1 VLRYC
6 ATLRQAG
13 SDFVTIKKKVTAQKS
28 SDFLLLNIIVNGCK
42 FRCRRKHYAFLFMH
56 RLTTLCKTL
65 RVTRL
70 TRGVSVRSMAYSCD
84 FEVEG
89 RVQGVFFR
97 ACTEKKAKELG
108 LVGWVMNTP
117 QGTVKGV
124 CQSKDKNSLDQMKVG
139 VKKKIIVS
147 FLVLWF

>member
-1 VLRYC
+1 
-6 ATLRQAG
+6 
-13 SDFVTIKKKVTAQKS
+13 
-28 SDFLLLNIIVNGCK
+28 
-42 FRCRRKHYAFLFMH
+42 
-56 RLTTLCKTL
+56 
-65 RVTRL
+65 
-70 TRGVSVRSMAYSCD
+70 MAYSCD

>member
-1 VLRYC
+1 
-6 ATLRQAG
+6 
-13 SDFVTIKKKVTAQKS
+13 
-28 SDFLLLNIIVNGCK
+28 
-42 FRCRRKHYAFLFMH
+42 
-56 RLTTLCKTL
+56 
-65 RVTRL
+65 
-70 TRGVSVRSMAYSCD
+70 MAYSCD

-124 CQSKDKNSLDQMKVG
+124 CQSEDKNSLDQMMYWLSTEGSPSSRIDTCRFSNEREDLSSVEFDNFI
-139 VKKKIIVS
+139 VKRRGGY
-147 FLVLWF
+147 